1 MGTAHTMT
9 QHSFVMQA
17 GYGVMKH
24 QYVMISTSV
33 LTERHVTTTLTV
45 PTLTGALSANV
56 RPDTET
62 WMGSVDNTVMI

>member
-1 MGTAHTMT
+1 MKYQT
-9 QHSFVMQA
+9 Q
-17 GYGVMKH
+17 
-24 QYVMISTSV
+24 ISTSV

-62 WMGSVDNTVMI
+62 WMGSVDNTVMVRHLSSA